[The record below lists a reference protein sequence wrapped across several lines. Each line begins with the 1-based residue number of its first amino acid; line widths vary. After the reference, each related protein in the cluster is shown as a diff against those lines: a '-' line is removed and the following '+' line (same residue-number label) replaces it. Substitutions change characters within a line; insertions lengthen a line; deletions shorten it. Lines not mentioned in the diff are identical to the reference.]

1 MKKVFPILLATLAIV
16 SCVQL
21 LEPPVADDS
30 DPEFK
35 VSLTVDRDGAFDAS
49 VGTKATVKS
58 AWAIGDVVFVF
69 FKSAVAPKY
78 LEIKRIRSGWAST
91 PKNGLQLS
99 DLGDRGVMTA
109 IYMPYG
115 NDIEISGNNGN
126 FYFSR
131 TYNGLF
137 YLAEEVPYTVE
148 DKELKGSI
156 DLSVPALEGDE
167 KYIHFDISGYDQHR
181 YMMYQNHVKPL
192 TIGGMNSFFQLKYQS
207 GSSGDAIEGYID
219 DANGMVSF
227 SGILDASAVGKSVD
241 YEFSINDLTDKV
253 LYTRDAGVRTLNE
266 SKYIGIGNIS
276 NAGAWN
282 AMEYVVLTTMGG
294 NDFCWAKRNL
304 GATKERGEGS
314 YGYYFAK
321 GDLIGYPLE
330 GTFKHY
336 TCAHDFSTSPTG
348 TPADDPAHY
357 ALKGLWRK
365 PTYNEMHM
373 LLDLFND
380 EDSGV
385 YWIRQGTHGS
395 LSFGHLFVNDNTGA
409 SVFIPGSG
417 YVDGSTPTAQGQ
429 YGEYWTS
436 EYNNILTSQNAVK
449 VEYNSF
455 KNCGLTIRPVFTV
468 KSL

>member
-21 LEPPVADDS
+21 LEPPVTDDS

-253 LYTRDAGVRTLNE
+253 LYTRDAGVKTLSE
-266 SKYIGIGNIS
+266 SKYIGIGDIS
-276 NAGAWN
+276 NASVGN

-314 YGYYFAK
+314 FGYFYPWCT
-321 GDLIGYPLE
+321 LEGYPLS
-330 GTFKHY
+330 GTFENY
-336 TCAHDFSTSPTG
+336 TCEHDFQPFPFFT
-348 TPADDPAHY
+348 AEDDVAHH
-357 ALKGLWRK
+357 ALKGLWRMPK
-365 PTYNEMHM
+365 YVEMHKLSDM
-373 LLDLFND
+373 IN
-380 EDSGV
+380 SGDNGL
-385 YWIRQGTHGS
+385 YMIFQGTHGFV
-395 LSFGHLFVNDNTGA
+395 SFGHRIINEETGA
-409 SVFIPGSG
+409 SVFLPAAGVVAG
-417 YVDGSTPTAQGQ
+417 TTPTAQGQ
-429 YGEYWTS
+429 FGNYWI
-436 EYNNILTSQNAVK
+436 EGYNNFYLDLYGGK
-449 VEYNSF
+449 VEANG
-455 KNCGLTIRPVFTV
+455 NDGCGRTVRPVFTV